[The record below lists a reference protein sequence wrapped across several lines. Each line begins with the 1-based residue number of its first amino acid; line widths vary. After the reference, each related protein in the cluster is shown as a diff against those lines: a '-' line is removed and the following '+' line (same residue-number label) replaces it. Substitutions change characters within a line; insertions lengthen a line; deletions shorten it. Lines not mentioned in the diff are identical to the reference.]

1 MRALGARM
9 LRLRMGRAEIGKG
22 PFEGAW
28 EKGGRAAASNSCASV
43 AKCRLEKKVC
53 PLEAPSG
60 TPQRAPAGQP
70 CQSESG
76 ENGSLLGRAAAGW
89 PARAPLRWLPRWT
102 MQVPISCLAVC
113 LDACT
118 HMRSSV
124 RACVRGNTSFGVSRA
139 HGHGE
144 LCTCASVALDS
155 GGAQRTGEKE
165 WRGQRMDCTLILR
178 VGLSPPAGWIP
189 IESRAHAG
197 RGRGSTHLLT
207 TSHGGPRFVMCG
219 GGRWAGVSDA
229 RACSAA
235 AAIEESEVYGGG
247 SIHAWM
253 DDGRAG
259 A

>member
-144 LCTCASVALDS
+144 LCTCASVALDFGGGGPENGREGVKGPAHGLHPNPARRAESS
-155 GGAQRTGEKE
+155 GGLDTNGKPCPCRPGQGQHTPTYLTYLSQR
-165 WRGQRMDCTLILR
+165 
-178 VGLSPPAGWIP
+178 
-189 IESRAHAG
+189 
-197 RGRGSTHLLT
+197 
-207 TSHGGPRFVMCG
+207 PRFVMCG
-219 GGRWAGVSDA
+219 RRSVGGCFGYARMQRCGSD
-229 RACSAA
+229 
-235 AAIEESEVYGGG
+235 
-247 SIHAWM
+247 
-253 DDGRAG
+253 
-259 A
+259 